1 MTLQRVRELL
11 LEVQVFTGQGYN
23 RNAAKMI
30 LVSIRRE
37 HGQAATDQLIANLSM
52 GSVIRFEASQNFK

>member
-11 LEVQVFTGQGYN
+11 EVQFFTGQGYN
-23 RNAAKMI
+23 RNAAKMT
-30 LVSIRRE
+30 LVSVRRE
-37 HGQAATDQLIANLSM
+37 HGQAATDQLNANLSM

>member
-11 LEVQVFTGQGYN
+11 EVQFLTGQGYN

-30 LVSIRRE
+30 LVSVRRE
-37 HGQAATDQLIANLSM
+37 HGQTATDQLIADLSM